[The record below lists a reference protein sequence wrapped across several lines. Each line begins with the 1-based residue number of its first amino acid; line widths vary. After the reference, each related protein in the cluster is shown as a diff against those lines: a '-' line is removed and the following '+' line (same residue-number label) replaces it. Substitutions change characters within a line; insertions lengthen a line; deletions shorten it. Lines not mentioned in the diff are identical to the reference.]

1 MATRPALLTRRNAED
16 PQAGQPGDPDP
27 SPAPRRWPVLA
38 AAVALSW
45 ALPLLLDAL
54 SLDVVLIPVLVLAIG
69 SLIRV
74 GGGLLD
80 RLVVSAFILCGAVMA
95 FGLLFSV
102 WPWGL
107 APVPGAGFL
116 LTVVSVCG
124 WLSGRRPHIPLRLR
138 GTDALV
144 LGTAGVVWHYMHH
157 PLAGKSITER
167 LAFFVTSEDRMGHFS
182 YFDGIH
188 HVGGY
193 NFLHQEAA
201 KTFMMTPSEAVY
213 PQGTHF
219 LLAWID
225 VLVKSS
231 TDGGPAAEMMN
242 RYLLYVIGAYALL
255 CAVLVWAARWI
266 GGPRLRGWRAAAV
279 CATVMA
285 VMLSGSM
292 ANLVEKG
299 FDSETVGL
307 LFLAVGLA
315 LLVRPAMGRA
325 EFALV
330 GVAGLVTVTFV
341 YNLYGGLLGLALAAV
356 LIVHRR
362 RFAPRRLLLLGV
374 LAGGT
379 LIAGL
384 PSVFSVLT
392 KLDVSKTSNL
402 AGPMVVPDRPV
413 LIGCALAALLAASLR
428 ANRRTATGRMVL
440 VLVLGAIT
448 MLTLFG
454 VYQTKTIGYLSYY
467 FEKLAAAGLVISV
480 ISLGLVGLL
489 LLPAERPKG
498 SPWRRKAERLLQSGL
513 AVVAALALFGG
524 VQFGVP
530 SGWISFAK
538 RLDTTSAFNESP
550 MLKWA
555 RGEAR
560 SDMGPPARALVGRDL
575 EGRQGPVIAL
585 YSNDAYLNLKSTF
598 LAQLL
603 NHRAGDMVELYE
615 VFYVKM
621 GGPPTE
627 KDAKQQEAAKHYDQS
642 LVHLKKAIAE
652 LPAPP
657 TILVGDRT
665 VADRLTKDLA
675 RAGITATVVHAP
687 LA

>member
-1 MATRPALLTRRNAED
+1 MPSRSAERPEARQTD
-16 PQAGQPGDPDP
+16 G
-27 SPAPRRWPVLA
+27 PAPARGERRWSVLGG
-38 AAVALSW
+38 AVAASW

-54 SLDVVLIPVLVLAIG
+54 GLDVVLIPVLVLAIA

-80 RLVVSAFILCGAVMA
+80 RLVVAAFVLCGAVMT

-107 APVPGAGFL
+107 APVPGTGFL

-124 WLSGRRPHIPLRLR
+124 WLSGRRPRIPLRLR
-138 GTDALV
+138 GSDALV
-144 LGTAGVVWHYMHH
+144 VGTAAVVWHYMHN

-193 NFLHQEAA
+193 AFLHQEAA

-255 CAVLVWAARWI
+255 CAALVWAARWV

-279 CATVMA
+279 CASVMA

-292 ANLVEKG
+292 AQLVEKG

-315 LLVRPAMGRA
+315 LLVRPAMGRV

-330 GVAGLVTVTFV
+330 GVAALVTVTFV
-341 YNLYGGLLGLALAAV
+341 YNLYGALLGLALAAV

-362 RFAPRRLLLLGV
+362 RFAPRRRLLIGA

-413 LIGCALAALLAASLR
+413 FIGCALLALLAASLP
-428 ANRRTATGRMVL
+428 ANRRTGTGQMVL
-440 VLVLGAIT
+440 ALVLGGIT
-448 MLTLFG
+448 VIGLFG
-454 VYQTKTIGYLSYY
+454 AWQKHTIGYYSYY
-467 FEKLAAAGLVISV
+467 FEKLAAAGLVITLIAV
-480 ISLGLVGLL
+480 GMVGLM
-489 LLPAERPKG
+489 LPPERLGG
-498 SPWRRKAERLLQSGL
+498 SSRRRRRAERLVHSGL
-513 AVVAALALFGG
+513 ATAAALAMFAS

-530 SGWISFAK
+530 TGWTDPEARFNPP
-538 RLDTTSAFNESP
+538 SAWYGSS

-555 RGEAR
+555 RGESR
-560 SDMGPPARALVGRDL
+560 SDMGPPARALTRRDL
-575 EGRQGPVIAL
+575 PGVSSPVIAL

-615 VFYVKM
+615 IFYVKM
-621 GGPPTE
+621 GGPVTADVE
-627 KDAKQQEAAKHYDQS
+627 KQYGTS
-642 LVHLKKAIAE
+642 LGHLKKAIAE
-652 LPAPP
+652 LPSAP
-657 TILVGDRT
+657 TVLVGDRAM
-665 VADRLTKDLA
+665 ADRLSKDLA
-675 RAGITATVVHAP
+675 AAGVRATVVHAP
-687 LA
+687 LK

>member
-1 MATRPALLTRRNAED
+1 MATRPALLTRRNAEN
-16 PQAGQPGDPDP
+16 PQAGQPDG
-27 SPAPRRWPVLA
+27 PAPAPARWPVFA
-38 AAVALSW
+38 AAVGLSW

-54 SLDVVLIPVLVLAIG
+54 SLDVVLIPVLVLSIA

-74 GGGLLD
+74 GGGLVD

-107 APVPGAGFL
+107 SPVPGTGFL

-144 LGTAGVVWHYMHH
+144 VGTAVVVWRYMHH
-157 PLAGKSITER
+157 PLVGKSVTER

-182 YFDGIH
+182 YFAGIH

-201 KTFMMTPSEAVY
+201 KAFMMTPAEAVY

-231 TDGGPAAEMMN
+231 TDGGPTAEMMN
-242 RYLLYVIGAYALL
+242 RYLLYVIGAFALL
-255 CAVLVWAARWI
+255 CAVVVWAARWI

-279 CATVMA
+279 CATAMA
-285 VMLSGSM
+285 VMTTGSM
-292 ANLVEKG
+292 AALVERG
-299 FDSETVGL
+299 FDSETIGL

-330 GVAGLVTVTFV
+330 AVAGLVTVTFV
-341 YNLYGGLLGLALAAV
+341 YNLYGALLGLALAAV

-362 RFAPRRLLLLGV
+362 RFAPRRGLLLAV
-374 LAGGT
+374 LAGGA

-384 PSVFSVLT
+384 PSVVSVLT

-428 ANRRTATGRMVL
+428 VNRRTATGQMLL
-440 VLVLGAIT
+440 VLLLGTIT
-448 MLTLFG
+448 MLALFG
-454 VYQTKTIGYLSYY
+454 VYQTRTIGYLSYY

-480 ISLGLVGLL
+480 ISLGLVGLML
-489 LLPAERPKG
+489 VPAERPGSG
-498 SPWRRKAERLLQSGL
+498 SPWRRKGEPLLHSGI
-513 AVVAALALFGG
+513 AVAAALALFGG

-530 SGWISFAK
+530 SGWTEFAQ
-538 RLDTTSAFNESP
+538 RMNTTSAWHQSP
-550 MLKWA
+550 MFKWV

-560 SDMGPPARALVGRDL
+560 SDMGPPARALVERDL
-575 EGRQGPVIAL
+575 KGRPGPVIAL
-585 YSNDAYLNLKSTF
+585 YSNDSYLNLKSTF

-615 VFYVKM
+615 IFYVKM

-627 KDAKQQEAAKHYDQS
+627 KDVEQSYDTS
-642 LVHLKKAIAE
+642 LVHLKKALAE
-652 LPAPP
+652 GPAAP

-675 RAGITATVVHAP
+675 KAGVAATVVYAP
-687 LA
+687 LP